1 MALKPYLP
9 KISSNG
15 LTRTSINMNLSKIKK
30 IRPLYNKVL
39 ITADRFTEDQVSD
52 SGIIDPTKQHGVLM
66 PVQKVVAIGPMVR
79 DVKEGDVVCFNPTR
93 YGKTVQVKDENSI
106 KGVMESHHSEVRYN
120 FPVIN
125 IDGTDFLYIY
135 DSDIDYVIEEYEE
148 VKSGALYTPDKKLKT
163 PKIR

>member
-1 MALKPYLP
+1 
-9 KISSNG
+9 
-15 LTRTSINMNLSKIKK
+15 MNLSKIKK

-93 YGKTVQVKDENSI
+93 YGKTVQVKDENSLKVSLKLI
-106 KGVMESHHSEVRYN
+106 TLRFDIISLLSISMELIFSIYMT
-120 FPVIN
+120 VIL
-125 IDGTDFLYIY
+125 T
-135 DSDIDYVIEEYEE
+135 
-148 VKSGALYTPDKKLKT
+148 T
-163 PKIR
+163 